1 MTELTLYNDM
11 KGNTLTISSGP
22 ILPEQ
27 DDLYKDKEVGKQES
41 VMVTA
46 IYFDLLNESKRWN
59 NHGQMGSLEMLKTAI
74 KEYEPK
80 LRATTNI
87 KNIKDINDW
96 VDKYTVDESNHFEL
110 VRKIAGK
117 LFIVE

>member
-11 KGNTLTISSGP
+11 RGNTLTISSS
-22 ILPEQ
+22 ILSEQ
-27 DDLYKDKEVGKQES
+27 DSLYKDREVNKQES

-46 IYFDLLNESKRWN
+46 TYFDLLNESKRWN